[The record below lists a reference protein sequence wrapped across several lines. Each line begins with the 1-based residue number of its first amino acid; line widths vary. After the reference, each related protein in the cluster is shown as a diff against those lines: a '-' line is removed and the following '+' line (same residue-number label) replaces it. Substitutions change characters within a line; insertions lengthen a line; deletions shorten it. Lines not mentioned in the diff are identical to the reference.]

1 MSSVPIML
9 EPCSRVLLAGG
20 LMLLAEGC
28 AMHPSAVPS
37 HAPPPP
43 PPVRQAVRTV
53 QVVVAPAGEGT
64 LQVAGTVGKGKGTG
78 EGVAK
83 GAGGGALAGFKLSI
97 GTGPLGIVLMPMLVA
112 GGTVVGAASGAV
124 VGYATSTSA
133 KPVENMQA
141 VLARNQVDLSSE
153 LARLVSERVPLAGK
167 VLVVEPQAVA
177 DLRMD
182 VSIRSWGLHGGSG
195 GDPISTFSVD
205 VSYQLSEPDGT
216 VVQSRAFEVG
226 GARRSFAE
234 WSAEGGAPVRKALLD
249 ALQAAAE
256 VVTDTAFLVQDLDAR
271 PGRGGPSSCGL
282 VHRNPPCSEP
292 NLLAQALKSS
302 LPWNSGKPAH
312 VIRSVP
318 KVEGLLPV
326 FQWEA
331 FPPLNQGEQGADSA
345 TPAVTDI
352 RYDLRIWTSVGGGP
366 GDLVY
371 ERMNLNLEA
380 RTEPPPAPV
389 ETEEGVPAAA
399 PAPFVEHRLET
410 PLAPDTE
417 HLWSVRARYRL
428 DGEPRATRWSAL
440 DDSRPGRPGSCV
452 YDGIPP
458 HRFHRFRTP

>member
-1 MSSVPIML
+1 MPSVRIML
-9 EPCSRVLLAGG
+9 EHCSRVLLVGS

-53 QVVVAPAGEGT
+53 QVLVAPAGEGT

-83 GAGGGALAGFKLSI
+83 GAGGGALAGFRLSI
-97 GTGPLGIVLMPMLVA
+97 GTGPLGIVLMPMLVV
-112 GGTVVGAASGAV
+112 GGTVVGAASGAA
-124 VGYATSTSA
+124 VGYAAATPA

-141 VLARNQVDLSSE
+141 VLARNQVDLSNE
-153 LARLVSERVPLAGK
+153 LARRVSERVPLAGK
-167 VLVVEPQAVA
+167 VLVAEPQAMA
-177 DLRMD
+177 DLRME

-195 GDPISTFSVD
+195 SDPISTFSVY

-216 VVQSRAFEVG
+216 VVQNRTFEVG

-234 WSAEGGAPVRKALLD
+234 WSAEGGAPLRKALLD

-271 PGRGGPSSCGL
+271 PGRVGPSSCGL
-282 VHRNPPCSEP
+282 AHRNPPCSEP
-292 NLLAQALKSS
+292 NLLAQALKRS
-302 LPWNSGKPAH
+302 LPWNSGKPAQ

-318 KVEGLLPV
+318 KVAGLLPA

-331 FPPLNQGEQGADSA
+331 LPPQNQREQGADA
-345 TPAVTDI
+345 ANPAVTDI

-371 ERMNLNLEA
+371 ERLNLNLEA
-380 RTEPPPAPV
+380 RTEPPPARV
-389 ETEEGVPAAA
+389 EAEEGVPVAA
-399 PAPFVEHRLET
+399 PAAFVEHRLEE
-410 PLAPDTE
+410 PLAANTE
-417 HLWSVRARYRL
+417 YLWSVRARYRL
-428 DGEPRATRWSAL
+428 NGEPRVTHWSVLAF
-440 DDSRPGRPGSCV
+440 SRPGVPDPCR
-452 YDGIPP
+452 YEGIPP
-458 HRFHRFRTP
+458 DRFHRFRTP